1 MEAHAFLRYCQV
13 HNTYRV
19 ARLGARFPTS
29 IIDLFCSKKGFHVK
43 SYGTGDKVKLP
54 GPAPD
59 KPNCYEF
66 GITYEEIYQ
75 DLLVKDKTLYP
86 FQQDVKY
93 EYYTKCYLYISTLP
107 SLLFEVQL
115 L

>member
-1 MEAHAFLRYCQV
+1 MGKDGAHFSTCI
-13 HNTYRV
+13 ND
-19 ARLGARFPTS
+19 F
-29 IIDLFCSKKGFHVK
+29 FCSKKGFHVE

-66 GITYEEIYQ
+66 GITYDEIYQ

-86 FQQDVKY
+86 FQQKNI
-93 EYYTKCYLYISTLP
+93 THL
-107 SLLFEVQL
+107 
-115 L
+115 